1 MYKNHLKHAKQLKKL
16 NEVHGITVGKL
27 NSNTKP
33 QKIWDMICKIS
44 KKNKSSIKIS
54 CI

>member
-1 MYKNHLKHAKQLKKL
+1 MYKNHLKHAKRLKL

-33 QKIWDMICKIS
+33 EKYGT
-44 KKNKSSIKIS
+44 
-54 CI
+54 